1 MSKSIRSYPEGERK
15 AVVARRLASKTGG
28 LGYLAAVDYQRR
40 KEAGEKKPA
49 ALPEAE
55 TPTT

>member
-1 MSKSIRSYPEGERK
+1 MSKPIRSYPEGERK

-40 KEAGEKKPA
+40 KDAGEKKPA
-49 ALPEAE
+49 PAPAAE
-55 TPTT
+55 NPT